1 MLAVAEVDGVQAV
14 MTGDSSVAVT
24 DDSASLDPAVAV
36 LDRVDPSMLAPAELK
51 PDAEDDE
58 ALALALALSP
68 DRLPKVSKTRPAV
81 DVFATSAQRQKGPK
95 RQRLQ
100 YGTYIIAPY
109 RTLWGRGKQVRPSV
123 RSTTHRLFELVP
135 GSPAPPLK
143 RAGLSRRILRAF
155 SVLCYFK
162 KMSKDS
168 SKLLVRARRRHAI
181 P

>member
-1 MLAVAEVDGVQAV
+1 MLMLAVAEVEGVQAV

-81 DVFATSAQRQKGPK
+81 DVFATSAH
-95 RQRLQ
+95 
-100 YGTYIIAPY
+100 
-109 RTLWGRGKQVRPSV
+109 
-123 RSTTHRLFELVP
+123 RS
-135 GSPAPPLK
+135 K
-143 RAGLSRRILRAF
+143 
-155 SVLCYFK
+155 
-162 KMSKDS
+162 
-168 SKLLVRARRRHAI
+168 I